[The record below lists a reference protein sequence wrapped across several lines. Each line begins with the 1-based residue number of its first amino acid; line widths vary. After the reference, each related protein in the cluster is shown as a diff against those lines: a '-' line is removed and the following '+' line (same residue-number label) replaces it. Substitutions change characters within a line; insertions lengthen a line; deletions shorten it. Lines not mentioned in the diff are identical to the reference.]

1 MDNRPAL
8 CAIAFAVSSPACQ
21 DAARSPTLLADP
33 TVLSLF
39 APAAGRSVPAAM
51 ALSMAFLAAA
61 PVATRA
67 PGRPRAA
74 CRSTFTAPPPAAAP
88 AALPTGRWAAL
99 PTMSAD
105 VPPPALASLPLYP
118 FIDPDTGM
126 IPYPDPSAKTGV
138 YAIYGPDDNVLY
150 LGKSR
155 DIHNTLRMHLGRRP
169 ADCVAYRSLPLP
181 RPSRTA
187 FDTILAAWA
196 AEVGGTPRGNDG
208 GDEQARWEKPIDV
221 RWSGSGVSLTAAEQ
235 EALDDCTL
243 AADAAKVL
251 KKVCRRVQGE
261 VEAVLKARGSKE
273 PMKWAPKLKEKGLLD
288 VGSIKLEIPE
298 TL

>member
-1 MDNRPAL
+1 ME
-8 CAIAFAVSSPACQ
+8 
-21 DAARSPTLLADP
+21 
-33 TVLSLF
+33 
-39 APAAGRSVPAAM
+39 
-51 ALSMAFLAAA
+51 LSMAFLAAA
-61 PVATRA
+61 PVATSA
-67 PGRPRAA
+67 AGRPRAA
-74 CRSTFTAPPPAAAP
+74 CRSTFTPPLPAATPAAFPSSRRAAPPAMAADAP
-88 AALPTGRWAAL
+88 
-99 PTMSAD
+99 S
-105 VPPPALASLPLYP
+105 PALASLPLYP

-138 YAIYGPDDNVLY
+138 YAIYGPDGIVLY

-155 DIHNTLRMHLGRRP
+155 DIHNSLRMHLGRRP
-169 ADCVAYRSLPLP
+169 ADCCAYRSLPLP

-196 AEVGGTPRGNDG
+196 AEVGGNPPGNDG

-221 RWSGSGVSLTAAEQ
+221 RWAGSGVSLTAAEQ
-235 EALDDCTL
+235 EALNDCVL

-288 VGSIKLEIPE
+288 VGSLKLAIPE